1 MLDVRQPDWPRP
13 PARRLGCRLR
23 GQPAAHLALGLHR
36 GADAR
41 RRPALRPGG
50 RLIVYGPFIVEGEPT
65 SPSNQAFDIDLR
77 SRDAAWGL
85 RHLSDVQDEARA
97 AGLGSRPCTT
107 CRRTTGCWCSPGPSR
122 RPPGA
127 AVPMW

>member
-1 MLDVRQPDWPRP
+1 MLFRSYVANLLHISPWVCTGALMRGA
-13 PARRLGCRLR
+13 ARR
-23 GQPAAHLALGLHR
+23 
-36 GADAR
+36 
-41 RRPALRPGG
+41 LRPGG

-97 AGLGSRPCTT
+97 AGLVYEALHDMPAHNRLLVFGRP
-107 CRRTTGCWCSPGPSR
+107 S
-122 RPPGA
+122 A
-127 AVPMW
+127 